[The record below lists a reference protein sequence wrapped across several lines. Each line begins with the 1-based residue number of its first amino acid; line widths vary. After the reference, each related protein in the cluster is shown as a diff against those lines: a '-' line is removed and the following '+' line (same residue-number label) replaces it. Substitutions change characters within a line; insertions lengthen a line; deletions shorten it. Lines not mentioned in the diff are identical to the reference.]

1 MGLARLGVGKLIM
14 IDKDVVDLSNL
25 NRQILFN
32 LSDVGK
38 PKVLQAAEKIK
49 EQHLVNPKMQVEAY
63 NFDALTNWP
72 KIVEL
77 SLESTVIFNMIDVG
91 DYFDAAVQALA
102 MKRQIPIILG
112 GTFCQ

>member
-38 PKVLQAAEKIK
+38 PKVL
-49 EQHLVNPKMQVEAY
+49 
-63 NFDALTNWP
+63 
-72 KIVEL
+72 
-77 SLESTVIFNMIDVG
+77 
-91 DYFDAAVQALA
+91 
-102 MKRQIPIILG
+102 
-112 GTFCQ
+112 